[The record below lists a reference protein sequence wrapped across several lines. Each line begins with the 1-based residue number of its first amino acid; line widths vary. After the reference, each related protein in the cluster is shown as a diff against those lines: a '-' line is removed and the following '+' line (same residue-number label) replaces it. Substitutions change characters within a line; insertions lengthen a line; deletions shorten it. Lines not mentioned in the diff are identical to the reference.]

1 MCRSRCSP
9 SVHLISISVASTM
22 CQTLFCPDRRGCT
35 WSGPSS
41 GRGTGIPQRSCH
53 HCRPTGRGQTCAPA
67 AASSSDRAPW
77 LPPPAWAAKDPDRL
91 VNSGNVLWL
100 LLGFLPSPNPCLQ
113 PPEWFPFIGFKAKHL
128 CPLLPA
134 WDTQHCGNWPPRG
147 HAATSLVTAFYSFWI
162 ISVIFSWL
170 YK

>member
-1 MCRSRCSP
+1 MEQ
-9 SVHLISISVASTM
+9 VLLFIISISVASTM

-91 VNSGNVLWL
+91 VIIQETSFGCSWGFYQVPTPVSSLPS
-100 LLGFLPSPNPCLQ
+100 GFLSLASRQNIYVPSSQ
-113 PPEWFPFIGFKAKHL
+113 PGTPSTVGTGHQGDMQQ
-128 CPLLPA
+128 PA
-134 WDTQHCGNWPPRG
+134 W
-147 HAATSLVTAFYSFWI
+147 
-162 ISVIFSWL
+162 
-170 YK
+170 

>member
-1 MCRSRCSP
+1 MQSVALEDAGEMCRSRCSP

-41 GRGTGIPQRSCH
+41 GRGTGIPQRSCRR
-53 HCRPTGRGQTCAPA
+53 CRPTGRGQTCAPA

-77 LPPPAWAAKDPDRL
+77 LPSPAWAAKDPDRL

-100 LLGFLPSPNPCLQ
+100 LLGFYQVPTPVSSLPSGFLSLASRQNIYVPSSQ
-113 PPEWFPFIGFKAKHL
+113 PGTPSSVGAGHQGDMQQ
-128 CPLLPA
+128 PA
-134 WDTQHCGNWPPRG
+134 W
-147 HAATSLVTAFYSFWI
+147 
-162 ISVIFSWL
+162 
-170 YK
+170 